1 MIETTDKDAQQIV
14 KFYEK
19 QIKGME
25 RREIESHRGGFWCGA
40 CYGVCA
46 GFGLVVIF
54 MAVTDI
60 LFGY

>member
-1 MIETTDKDAQQIV
+1 MIETTDNDAQQIV

-25 RREIESHRGGFWCGA
+25 RREMESYRGGFWCGV
-40 CYGVCA
+40 CYGVCV
-46 GFGLVVIF
+46 GFGLVVIL